1 MQVVNYHSSI
11 FRSVS
16 ATYSL
21 DSDVQLNAT
30 ADIIVDGYGINFIN
44 ALSGL
49 QDTSSNNY
57 NNLYLTEPKRVDD
70 VLQIKREVP
79 AYPKFRSTWIKN
91 GDTYWVVNAS
101 TGALSVSGT
110 DVDLDNRYFFELE
123 IIDPQWLAVRHYDGT
138 AMTYLTLTKS
148 NSAVGLT
155 FSERDVA
162 NNPAGGPAP
171 TFDSQLFQYIL
182 DEDSNILTLMSLI
195 STGLS
200 DQPLGQAIEPVV
212 LAREIDIIKGKP
224 ITDTVY
230 GLYAGFTTLNQFNI
244 RPQTSAPSV
253 LNLQN
258 TWCSYVSSVGGDT
271 SLNVNASNSYSDIQ
285 NNYLTSTATNELST
299 TMSVN
304 LLPLKNQLTIDSGIS
319 KSNPYFETENETTHR
334 LYHRLHTGTHQEFGD
349 DSISLNYSSGVK
361 ELTFPAGSVTYFHV
375 PSNIAP
381 YKRLNINDSTL
392 LKSGAVANS
401 SPMQSDKVYK
411 HRSNDY
417 NMTSIV
423 DQVDGTWVCAW
434 LSGNSDPVSTPIWVD
449 RFFNPN
455 FITEE
460 EALVDTSAT
469 VQYVDKFETVTT
481 NLSAQSLYV
490 FDVLSDLV
498 FEPNALYAYHHVGNK
513 ENQQVVDTLSNN
525 QLFDG
530 NALNYKDSYDITA
543 DPEYI
548 EDGSTHTMSDDGK
561 MMTEAVHGSKSMY
574 VPPTYSFNGSN
585 YGTTP
590 VIRHNGSF
598 TINFWMYNDDWTT
611 SFADQL
617 IGNFTTHGF
626 GIYNEP
632 FVTPIIIAPDNDKV
646 HIYNSEYKNIDT
658 HLINKTIKHIVRK
671 GSIDNYW
678 IIDGNNHIY
687 EYDMTGVVQNKIT
700 SSHLTGKTIYDL
712 EVDNDYIYAITG
724 VEGNSARY
732 FKYDLKNQSTSY
744 VGESQSVDVWNYD
757 TSYVAAGS
765 ALRIHSVKQGLS
777 AAAGVLVTAPDNYLS
792 QGSVIDNN
800 GVPWAIQNNYLYTYD
815 TTISANIIGLSASGT
830 QTLEAVNCD
839 RDNNIWLLYGDNK
852 VVKFDTNRNITFTAT
867 LTSTPYSSTRYI
879 DFIYEFTS
887 TGYDNRVTILNQSLS
902 GCKAISINSTTGRDE
917 TGQALLTG
925 DNPVTFFATPM
936 SACKTITGFDYL
948 RNHQLVTRPR
958 LEAKLSLTN
967 LYNSST
973 TTAAFSGY
981 TLSSDLSSL
990 NPGWHNIC
998 VVLDAEHGLY
1008 NMYIDA
1014 ALVDAIELPSAK
1026 FSFSDIFTRPL
1037 TIGASPFDITKTL
1050 ASYLNQ
1056 SKHYYAQNTKIN
1068 RLYLYDK
1075 PLDYSY
1081 IMSHYRTN
1089 NRIRDMKWPIPTGER
1104 NFVDTVERVFK
1115 HRLPGRKSE
1124 LYNINITG
1132 IDIANSAVKDDI
1144 QAQIIDELNKV
1155 TPVHTKLNKVVW
1167 GNDRDIDNN
1176 VSSDTTINVV
1186 APKNSSSSTTSTGG
1200 GYGS

>member
-1 MQVVNYHSSI
+1 
-11 FRSVS
+11 
-16 ATYSL
+16 
-21 DSDVQLNAT
+21 
-30 ADIIVDGYGINFIN
+30 
-44 ALSGL
+44 
-49 QDTSSNNY
+49 
-57 NNLYLTEPKRVDD
+57 
-70 VLQIKREVP
+70 
-79 AYPKFRSTWIKN
+79 
-91 GDTYWVVNAS
+91 
-101 TGALSVSGT
+101 
-110 DVDLDNRYFFELE
+110 
-123 IIDPQWLAVRHYDGT
+123 
-138 AMTYLTLTKS
+138 
-148 NSAVGLT
+148 
-155 FSERDVA
+155 
-162 NNPAGGPAP
+162 
-171 TFDSQLFQYIL
+171 
-182 DEDSNILTLMSLI
+182 
-195 STGLS
+195 
-200 DQPLGQAIEPVV
+200 
-212 LAREIDIIKGKP
+212 
-224 ITDTVY
+224 
-230 GLYAGFTTLNQFNI
+230 LNQFNI

-646 HIYNSEYKNIDT
+646 HI
-658 HLINKTIKHIVRK
+658 
-671 GSIDNYW
+671 
-678 IIDGNNHIY
+678 
-687 EYDMTGVVQNKIT
+687 
-700 SSHLTGKTIYDL
+700 
-712 EVDNDYIYAITG
+712 
-724 VEGNSARY
+724 
-732 FKYDLKNQSTSY
+732 
-744 VGESQSVDVWNYD
+744 
-757 TSYVAAGS
+757 
-765 ALRIHSVKQGLS
+765 
-777 AAAGVLVTAPDNYLS
+777 
-792 QGSVIDNN
+792 
-800 GVPWAIQNNYLYTYD
+800 
-815 TTISANIIGLSASGT
+815 
-830 QTLEAVNCD
+830 
-839 RDNNIWLLYGDNK
+839 
-852 VVKFDTNRNITFTAT
+852 
-867 LTSTPYSSTRYI
+867 
-879 DFIYEFTS
+879 
-887 TGYDNRVTILNQSLS
+887 
-902 GCKAISINSTTGRDE
+902 
-917 TGQALLTG
+917 
-925 DNPVTFFATPM
+925 
-936 SACKTITGFDYL
+936 
-948 RNHQLVTRPR
+948 
-958 LEAKLSLTN
+958 
-967 LYNSST
+967 
-973 TTAAFSGY
+973 
-981 TLSSDLSSL
+981 
-990 NPGWHNIC
+990 
-998 VVLDAEHGLY
+998 
-1008 NMYIDA
+1008 
-1014 ALVDAIELPSAK
+1014 
-1026 FSFSDIFTRPL
+1026 
-1037 TIGASPFDITKTL
+1037 
-1050 ASYLNQ
+1050 
-1056 SKHYYAQNTKIN
+1056 
-1068 RLYLYDK
+1068 
-1075 PLDYSY
+1075 
-1081 IMSHYRTN
+1081 
-1089 NRIRDMKWPIPTGER
+1089 
-1104 NFVDTVERVFK
+1104 
-1115 HRLPGRKSE
+1115 
-1124 LYNINITG
+1124 
-1132 IDIANSAVKDDI
+1132 
-1144 QAQIIDELNKV
+1144 
-1155 TPVHTKLNKVVW
+1155 
-1167 GNDRDIDNN
+1167 
-1176 VSSDTTINVV
+1176 
-1186 APKNSSSSTTSTGG
+1186 
-1200 GYGS
+1200 